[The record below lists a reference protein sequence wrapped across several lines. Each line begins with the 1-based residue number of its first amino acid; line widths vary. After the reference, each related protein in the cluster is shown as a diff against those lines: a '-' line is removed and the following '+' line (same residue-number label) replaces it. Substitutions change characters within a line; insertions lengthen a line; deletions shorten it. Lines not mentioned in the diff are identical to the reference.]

1 MEKDDGRFEN
11 WQIKIDGMSITDI
24 ERSQDWPQV
33 WEGSPACRMTRSNY
47 FRADDRVSDKTYDV
61 SNFVG
66 FKIPNFEA
74 IDIDNE
80 LDLTI
85 AEAMLRKSEQK

>member
-1 MEKDDGRFEN
+1 
-11 WQIKIDGMSITDI
+11 
-24 ERSQDWPQV
+24 
-33 WEGSPACRMTRSNY
+33 MTRSNY
-47 FRADDRVSDKTYDV
+47 FRGGDRVSDKTYDV

-80 LDLTI
+80 IDFTI
-85 AEAMLRKSEQK
+85 AEAMLRRPE